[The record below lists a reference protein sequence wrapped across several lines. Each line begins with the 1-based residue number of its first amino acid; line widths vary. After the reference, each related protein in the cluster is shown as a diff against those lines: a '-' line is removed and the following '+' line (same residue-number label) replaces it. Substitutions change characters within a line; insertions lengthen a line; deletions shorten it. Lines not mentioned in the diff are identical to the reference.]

1 MKRYL
6 RFLPALLWAS
16 LIFTLSSFPKLPEV
30 PLTFNGVDKA
40 AHATF
45 FGILCAL
52 VVFGV
57 GHRGR
62 SALLI
67 GVLATSLYGAFDEV
81 HQMFVPGRT
90 PDILDW
96 LADTIGAVVA
106 ATVVRFSRRRA

>member
-6 RFLPALLWAS
+6 RFAPALLWAS
-16 LIFTLSSFPKLPEV
+16 IIFTLSSFPKLPDV
-30 PLTFNGVDKA
+30 PITFNGFDKA
-40 AHATF
+40 AHAIF
-45 FGILCAL
+45 FGILCAW

-62 SALLI
+62 AALVI
-67 GVLATSLYGAFDEV
+67 GVLATSVYGAFDEI

-96 LADTIGAVVA
+96 VADTTGALVA
-106 ATVVRFSRRRA
+106 AAVIRFTKRRA